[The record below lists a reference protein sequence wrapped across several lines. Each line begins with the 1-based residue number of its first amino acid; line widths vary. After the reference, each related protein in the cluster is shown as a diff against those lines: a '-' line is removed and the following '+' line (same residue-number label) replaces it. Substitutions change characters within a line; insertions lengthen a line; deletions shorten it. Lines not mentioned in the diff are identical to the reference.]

1 MFRPSYR
8 RKEGDGIFYFD
19 RNETKAHI
27 TIGILG
33 CHPGAGVTQLA
44 ISLSTYCASRR
55 RLRTACLELHKRS
68 ELARLIPESAL
79 ADSIHRHAL
88 QCSKA
93 PDAADTSK
101 AEFFHF
107 RLHGVD
113 YYPNLAPDAVPR
125 LLNMGYDYLILDL
138 GSLNESAAAEFLRCD
153 RKIVLG
159 SLALWKTWSYEEFFK
174 QFNNFTNLGEG
185 YHYLVQ
191 VGTFQNHSVFSRQ
204 HSISMQEVP
213 FIKNPFHIEK
223 EQFLFFDIVLSFY
236 SL

>member
-93 PDAADTSK
+93 PDA
-101 AEFFHF
+101 
-107 RLHGVD
+107 
-113 YYPNLAPDAVPR
+113 VPR

-159 SLALWKTWSYEEFFK
+159 SLALWKAWSYEEFFK

-223 EQFLFFDIVLSFY
+223 EHFLFFDILLSFY

>member
-1 MFRPSYR
+1 MPYNAAKR
-8 RKEGDGIFYFD
+8 RM
-19 RNETKAHI
+19 
-27 TIGILG
+27 
-33 CHPGAGVTQLA
+33 P
-44 ISLSTYCASRR
+44 
-55 RLRTACLELHKRS
+55 RT
-68 ELARLIPESAL
+68 
-79 ADSIHRHAL
+79 L
-88 QCSKA
+88 QRQS
-93 PDAADTSK
+93 
-101 AEFFHF
+101 FFHF

-223 EQFLFFDIVLSFY
+223 EHFLFFDILLSFY

>member
-1 MFRPSYR
+1 MQQSAGCRGHF
-8 RKEGDGIFYFD
+8 KD
-19 RNETKAHI
+19 R
-27 TIGILG
+27 
-33 CHPGAGVTQLA
+33 V
-44 ISLSTYCASRR
+44 
-55 RLRTACLELHKRS
+55 
-68 ELARLIPESAL
+68 
-79 ADSIHRHAL
+79 
-88 QCSKA
+88 
-93 PDAADTSK
+93 
-101 AEFFHF
+101 FHF

-174 QFNNFTNLGEG
+174 QFDSFTNLGEG

-191 VGTFQNHSVFSRQ
+191 VGTFQNHSVFQAALHIHAGGSVHQ
-204 HSISMQEVP
+204 
-213 FIKNPFHIEK
+213 NPFHIEK
-223 EQFLFFDIVLSFY
+223 EHFLFFDILLSFY

>member
-8 RKEGDGIFYFD
+8 GKEGDGIFYFD

-55 RLRTACLELHKRS
+55 DCAPLVLNFTSAANW
-68 ELARLIPESAL
+68 ARLIPESAL

-101 AEFFHF
+101 TEFFHF

-138 GSLNESAAAEFLRCD
+138 GQLKRIRCRRIPALRPQDCARQTCTLESLRL
-153 RKIVLG
+153 
-159 SLALWKTWSYEEFFK
+159 
-174 QFNNFTNLGEG
+174 
-185 YHYLVQ
+185 
-191 VGTFQNHSVFSRQ
+191 
-204 HSISMQEVP
+204 
-213 FIKNPFHIEK
+213 
-223 EQFLFFDIVLSFY
+223 
-236 SL
+236 